1 MQALDQG
8 RYLSS
13 KQSRTL
19 AADKLWQLGQV
30 RTERQTPNP
39 AASPFLPENP
49 TEAPGSFHPPPAQPH
64 REVTRSTAG
73 HEVSSLRR
81 TRENNRSRTP
91 GRVSGGARLQAP
103 ARRGTDAPAQP
114 SPEAGGSGA
123 SAADPGEGAAPPHA
137 PSVPAAA
144 CFPPGRGGGG
154 GGGDTRRGTQR
165 PVPPRRPSLVVPTQ
179 RHRAPAGHHGVR
191 GGFLGSAEGGIRTPP
206 LPSEGNL
213 RFPNFPRALTGGAH
227 GAPRAPRRP
236 LPRPSRHGPS
246 EG

>member
-49 TEAPGSFHPPPAQPH
+49 TEAPGNFHPPPAQPH

-154 GGGDTRRGTQR
+154 GGGGHTTGNAA
-165 PVPPRRPSLVVPTQ
+165 PGPAAAPLPRRPHTA
-179 RHRAPAGHHGVR
+179 APG
-191 GGFLGSAEGGIRTPP
+191 
-206 LPSEGNL
+206 
-213 RFPNFPRALTGGAH
+213 
-227 GAPRAPRRP
+227 PRRP
-236 LPRPSRHGPS
+236 PRS
-246 EG
+246 EGRLFGLGGRGYTDSPPPQ

>member
-144 CFPPGRGGGG
+144 CFPPGRGGGWG
-154 GGGDTRRGTQR
+154 GGTHDGERSARSRRGA
-165 PVPPRRPSLVVPTQ
+165 PPSSSPHSGTGPP
-179 RHRAPAGHHGVR
+179 PATT
-191 GGFLGSAEGGIRTPP
+191 E
-206 LPSEGNL
+206 
-213 RFPNFPRALTGGAH
+213 
-227 GAPRAPRRP
+227 
-236 LPRPSRHGPS
+236 
-246 EG
+246 